1 MGEQIADPAPKSDDP
16 WEFSSRRTIV
26 LNEVK
31 RRGHLGQDRG
41 NLNVPVDGRVYYGS
55 FCVFKIWPK
64 VKF

>member
-41 NLNVPVDGRVYYGS
+41 NLNVPVDGRVYYG
-55 FCVFKIWPK
+55 
-64 VKF
+64 